1 MTEVEKELELCKYL
15 ESWARNYYADWKDVY
30 ESISRNRMN
39 EIYRLEGGE
48 SLMDL
53 LHDIMGNIGNLIPND
68 DSHLIPQR
76 FASVSDLI
84 DSLKRFK
91 NIVCQ
96 RKPIIVKNFSN
107 DILGDY
113 IVKDLY
119 KMVESI
125 EKVTDRCENIYC
137 HGKMPKPYELLRE
150 SLFRK
155 DIIEF
160 KNQVNYVLKNIPYSI
175 RKTKF
180 SEGHFQSML
189 QILLMVLG
197 FKPTAEKPLSNGRI
211 DMVIELDKLTYVFEF
226 KYTKG
231 GESEAT
237 RALKQIK
244 DKGYAEFDK
253 LTSNEIIAVGVSFSG
268 ETKNINDIKWE
279 TLYKKK
285 DIKLEE

>member
-30 ESISRNRMN
+30 ESIYRNRMN
-39 EIYRLEGGE
+39 EIYQLEGGE

-53 LHDIMGNIGNLIPND
+53 LHDIMGNIENLIPND

-76 FASVSDLI
+76 FASVPDLI
-84 DSLKRFK
+84 DGLKKFK
-91 NIVCQ
+91 SIVCQ
-96 RKPIIVKNFSN
+96 RKPIIRKNFSN
-107 DILGDY
+107 KILGDY

-125 EKVTDRCENIYC
+125 EKVTDRCEKIYC

-160 KNQVNYVLKNIPYSI
+160 KNQVNYVLKNIPYLS

-197 FKPTAEKPLSNGRI
+197 FKPTAEKPLSDGRI

-226 KYTKG
+226 KYTEG
-231 GESEAT
+231 GGSEAS
-237 RALKQIK
+237 RALEQIK
-244 DKGYAEFDK
+244 DKNYADFGK

-268 ETKNINDIKWE
+268 ETKNINGIKYE
-279 TLYKKK
+279 TLKKGNV
-285 DIKLEE
+285 